1 MEKAVAISVP
11 FDLAKS
17 ATQLDKGLSR
27 IYQNRLI
34 KSLQN
39 KYILKAENHKL
50 PCNKN
55 EIHQLNS
62 FWSFDEQLTAPIHG
76 FANAADYYRRS
87 SCRSYLNKISLP
99 TLIVQAKDDPFL
111 PINAIPIASEL
122 SNQVRLVLTNKGG
135 HVGFLGRGEDEW
147 FLKSTITKFVCDV
160 N

>member
-1 MEKAVAISVP
+1 MYKITFECDLMGDHTAPISNLCEV
-11 FDLAKS
+11 DS
-17 ATQLDKGLSR
+17 V
-27 IYQNRLI
+27 
-34 KSLQN
+34 
-39 KYILKAENHKL
+39 
-50 PCNKN
+50 
-55 EIHQLNS
+55 
-62 FWSFDEQLTAPIHG
+62 SFDDQLTAPIHG

-99 TLIVQAKDDPFL
+99 TLIVQSKDDPFL
-111 PINAIPIASEL
+111 PINAIPIASDL